1 MDGCGHTF
9 VDLVSVSYAPAAVAS
24 QSAIGEITSATELQ
38 ATIGSDMAAPS
49 VKGEGILFLTQSA
62 IGEQKLLMSNEARLR
77 LAAVTDGAQRSFCQ
91 NTLHKIPRS
100 EPETQ

>member
-38 ATIGSDMAAPS
+38 ATIGSAWRPS
-49 VKGEGILFLTQSA
+49 VSKAKGSFFSL
-62 IGEQKLLMSNEARLR
+62 KVRL
-77 LAAVTDGAQRSFCQ
+77 VK
-91 NTLHKIPRS
+91 KIY
-100 EPETQ
+100 